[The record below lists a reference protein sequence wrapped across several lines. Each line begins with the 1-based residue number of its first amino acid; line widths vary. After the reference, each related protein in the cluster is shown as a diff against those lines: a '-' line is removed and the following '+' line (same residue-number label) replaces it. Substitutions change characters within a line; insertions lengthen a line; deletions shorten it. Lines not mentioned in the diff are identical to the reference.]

1 MNESIEWTITY
12 FVKVKG
18 LDGFVFKVRDDVN
31 RPNNPDPETVLE
43 DYLHENYGNREY
55 EYREIERIENF
66 SN

>member
-1 MNESIEWTITY
+1 MNESIEWIITY

-31 RPNNPDPETVLE
+31 RPNNPDPKTVLE

>member
-1 MNESIEWTITY
+1 MNEGIERIRTY

-18 LDGFVFKVRDDVN
+18 LKGFVFKVRDDVN

-55 EYREIERIENF
+55 EYRELERIENF
-66 SN
+66 YK